1 MFMSDKEIV
10 KFYIKHTKGYRLL
23 YIGLII
29 NDFIMSFEPLVF
41 QKAKKWLIDTL
52 SIDQQFSIS
61 NLKFILFFTVGLFL
75 FEGLHWVRQ
84 LLEWHAFPYVNRSI
98 LLALYDK
105 VQSMPY
111 TFFQNNAVGT
121 IISKLRCIKRNY
133 ECLFFDL
140 LSVFALRTF
149 TIIINIIALYTTNEY
164 IGIGMFFWVLIF
176 IIVTYPFF
184 KKINRNVYIENMLFH
199 DLMGSIANKIIN
211 IGTILS
217 FCSFKKEKDLLQED
231 IEKKY
236 IPAEMKTYRQEFNFL
251 FYGAILYVI
260 MMVAV
265 VYYTAFLKINHLI
278 TIGDV
283 ILILGLTI
291 SISNAIWNIMEK
303 TNDIVEEFGELKSA
317 FSIFNIENP
326 FLLEEKEN
334 IQELVLNTAPS
345 IEFKNV
351 SFSYD
356 NDDEDPIA
364 VFKNFNL
371 RIKPGEKIGILGE
384 SGVGKTSLFSLIMK
398 YLKCNS
404 GNILINGIDIN
415 DVTTESLRKNISIIP
430 QDVTLF
436 QRTILENLKYSC
448 ENIENE
454 EVYNVCKKVKLH
466 EAIMNMQEQY
476 NTLVGEGIGKISG
489 GQKQRIAIVR
499 AFLKKSPI
507 ILLDEA
513 TSALD
518 ILTEESIHE
527 ALKELYSVIHFT
539 VITISHRLYSVKNMD
554 RIIILENGNIVEDGT
569 HDELLKNP
577 ESKYSQL
584 WNIQCK

>member
-1 MFMSDKEIV
+1 MSDKEIV

-41 QKAKKWLIDTL
+41 QKTKKWLIDTL

-61 NLKFILFFTVGLFL
+61 NLKFILFFTAGLFI
-75 FEGLHWVRQ
+75 FEGLHWIRQ

-164 IGIGMFFWVLIF
+164 IGIGMFFWILIF

-184 KKINRNVYIENMLFH
+184 KRINRNVYIENMLFH
-199 DLMGSIANKIIN
+199 NLMGSIANKIIN
-211 IGTILS
+211 IGTIFS
-217 FCSFKKEKDLLQED
+217 FCSFKKEKDLLQKD

-317 FSIFNIENP
+317 FSIFNIKKP
-326 FLLEEKEN
+326 FLLEEKKN
-334 IQELVLNTAPS
+334 IQELVLSTAPS

-356 NDDEDPIA
+356 KDDEDPIA

-454 EVYNVCKKVKLH
+454 EVFNVCKKVKLH

-527 ALKELYSVIHFT
+527 ALKELYSEIYPT

-569 HDELLKNP
+569 HEELLKNP

-584 WNIQCK
+584 WDIQCK

>member
-10 KFYIKHTKGYRLL
+10 KFYIKYTKGYRLL

-29 NDFIMSFEPLVF
+29 NDFIMSFEPLIF

-61 NLKFILFFTVGLFL
+61 NLNFVLFFTVGLFL

-164 IGIGMFFWVLIF
+164 IGIGMFFWILIF

-291 SISNAIWNIMEK
+291 SISNAIWGIMEK
-303 TNDIVEEFGELKSA
+303 ISDIVEEFGELKSA

-326 FLLEEKEN
+326 FLLEEKKN
-334 IQELVLNTAPS
+334 IQELVLSTAPS

-356 NDDEDPIA
+356 KDDEDSIA

-527 ALKELYSVIHFT
+527 ALKELYSEIHPT

-554 RIIILENGNIVEDGT
+554 RIIILENGNITEDGT
-569 HDELLKNP
+569 HEELLKNP

>member
-1 MFMSDKEIV
+1 MSDKEIV

-41 QKAKKWLIDTL
+41 QKTKKWLIDTL

-61 NLKFILFFTVGLFL
+61 NLKFILFFTAGLFI
-75 FEGLHWVRQ
+75 FEGLHWIRQ

-164 IGIGMFFWVLIF
+164 IGIGMFFWILIF

-184 KKINRNVYIENMLFH
+184 KRINRNVYIENMLFH

-217 FCSFKKEKDLLQED
+217 FCSFKKEKDLLQKD

-291 SISNAIWNIMEK
+291 SISNAIWGIMEK
-303 TNDIVEEFGELKSA
+303 TSDIVEEFGELKSS

-326 FLLEEKEN
+326 FLLEEKKN
-334 IQELVLNTAPS
+334 IQELVLSTAPS

-356 NDDEDPIA
+356 KEDEDPIA

-371 RIKPGEKIGILGE
+371 CIKPGEKIGILGE

-454 EVYNVCKKVKLH
+454 EVFNVCKKVKLH

-527 ALKELYSVIHFT
+527 ALKELYSEIQPT

-569 HDELLKNP
+569 HEELLKNP

>member
-1 MFMSDKEIV
+1 MSDKEIV

-41 QKAKKWLIDTL
+41 QKTKKWLIDTL

-61 NLKFILFFTVGLFL
+61 NLNFILFFTAGLFIL
-75 FEGLHWVRQ
+75 EGLHWIRQ

-184 KKINRNVYIENMLFH
+184 KRINRNVYIENMLFH
-199 DLMGSIANKIIN
+199 NLMGSIANKIIN
-211 IGTILS
+211 IGTIFS
-217 FCSFKKEKDLLQED
+217 FCSFKKEKDLLQKD

-265 VYYTAFLKINHLI
+265 IYYTAFLKINHLI

-317 FSIFNIENP
+317 FSIFNIKNYSII
-326 FLLEEKEN
+326 EEKKNTE
-334 IQELVLNTAPS
+334 ELILNTAPS

-351 SFSYD
+351 FFSYD
-356 NDDEDPIA
+356 NEDEDPIA

-454 EVYNVCKKVKLH
+454 EVFNVCKKVKLH

-527 ALKELYSVIHFT
+527 VLKELYSEIHPT

-554 RIIILENGNIVEDGT
+554 RIIILENGNITEDGT

>member
-1 MFMSDKEIV
+1 MFMSDKEIL

-23 YIGLII
+23 YIWLII
-29 NDFIMSFEPLVF
+29 NDFIMSFEPLIF

-61 NLKFILFFTVGLFL
+61 NLKFILFFTAGLFIL
-75 FEGLHWVRQ
+75 EGLHWIRQ

-111 TFFQNNAVGT
+111 AFFQNNAVGT

-164 IGIGMFFWVLIF
+164 IGIGMFFWILIF

-211 IGTILS
+211 IGTIFS
-217 FCSFKKEKDLLQED
+217 FCSFKKEKDLLQKD

-291 SISNAIWNIMEK
+291 SISNAIWGIMEK
-303 TNDIVEEFGELKSA
+303 ISDIVEEFGELKSA
-317 FSIFNIENP
+317 FSIFNIEPP
-326 FLLEEKEN
+326 FLLEEKKN
-334 IQELVLNTAPS
+334 IQELVLSTAPS

-356 NDDEDPIA
+356 KEDEDPIA

-454 EVYNVCKKVKLH
+454 EVFNVCKKVKLH

-527 ALKELYSVIHFT
+527 ALKELYSEIHPT

-554 RIIILENGNIVEDGT
+554 RIIILENGNITEEGT
-569 HDELLKNP
+569 HEELLKNP

>member
-1 MFMSDKEIV
+1 MSDKEIV

-41 QKAKKWLIDTL
+41 QKTKKWLIDTL
-52 SIDQQFSIS
+52 SIDQQISIS
-61 NLKFILFFTVGLFL
+61 NLKFILFFTAGLFIL
-75 FEGLHWVRQ
+75 EGLHWIRQ

-149 TIIINIIALYTTNEY
+149 TIIINIIALYTTNKY
-164 IGIGMFFWVLIF
+164 IGIGMFFWILIF

-211 IGTILS
+211 IGTIFS
-217 FCSFKKEKDLLQED
+217 FCSFKKEKDLLQKD

-265 VYYTAFLKINHLI
+265 IYYTAFLKINHLI

-303 TNDIVEEFGELKSA
+303 TSDIVEEFGELKSA
-317 FSIFNIENP
+317 FSIFNIENF
-326 FLLEEKEN
+326 FLLEEKKN
-334 IQELVLNTAPS
+334 IQELVLSTAPS

-356 NDDEDPIA
+356 NEDEDPIA

-454 EVYNVCKKVKLH
+454 EVFNVCKKVKLH

-527 ALKELYSVIHFT
+527 ALKELYSEIHPT

-554 RIIILENGNIVEDGT
+554 RIIILENGNITEDGT

>member
-1 MFMSDKEIV
+1 MSDKEIV

-41 QKAKKWLIDTL
+41 QKTKKWLIDTL

-61 NLKFILFFTVGLFL
+61 NLKFILFFTAGLFI
-75 FEGLHWVRQ
+75 FEGLHWIRQ

-149 TIIINIIALYTTNEY
+149 TIIINIIALYTTNKY

-211 IGTILS
+211 IGTIFS
-217 FCSFKKEKDLLQED
+217 FCSFKKEKDLLQKD

-317 FSIFNIENP
+317 FSIFNIKNYSII
-326 FLLEEKEN
+326 EEKKNTE
-334 IQELVLNTAPS
+334 ELILNTAPS

-351 SFSYD
+351 FFSYD
-356 NDDEDPIA
+356 NEDEDPIA

-454 EVYNVCKKVKLH
+454 EVFNVCKKVKLH

-527 ALKELYSVIHFT
+527 ALKELYSEIQPT

-554 RIIILENGNIVEDGT
+554 RIIILENGNITEEGT
-569 HDELLKNP
+569 HDELLKNS

>member
-1 MFMSDKEIV
+1 MSDKEIL

-41 QKAKKWLIDTL
+41 QKTKKWLIDTL
-52 SIDQQFSIS
+52 SIDQQISIS
-61 NLKFILFFTVGLFL
+61 NLKFILFFTAGLFIL
-75 FEGLHWVRQ
+75 EGLHWIRQ

-149 TIIINIIALYTTNEY
+149 TIIINIIALYTTNKY
-164 IGIGMFFWVLIF
+164 IGIGMFFWILIF

-211 IGTILS
+211 IGTIFS
-217 FCSFKKEKDLLQED
+217 FCSFKKEKDLLQKD

-265 VYYTAFLKINHLI
+265 IYYTAFLKINHLI

-303 TNDIVEEFGELKSA
+303 TSDIVEEFGELKSA
-317 FSIFNIENP
+317 FSIFNIEN
-326 FLLEEKEN
+326 FSLLEEKKN
-334 IQELVLNTAPS
+334 IQELVLSTAPS

-356 NDDEDPIA
+356 NEDEDPIA

-454 EVYNVCKKVKLH
+454 EVFNVCKKVKLH

-527 ALKELYSVIHFT
+527 VLKELYSEIHPT

-554 RIIILENGNIVEDGT
+554 RIIILENGNITEEGT
-569 HDELLKNP
+569 HEDLLKNP

>member
-29 NDFIMSFEPLVF
+29 NDFIMSFEPLIF

-211 IGTILS
+211 IGTIFS
-217 FCSFKKEKDLLQED
+217 FCSFKKEKDLLQKD

-265 VYYTAFLKINHLI
+265 VYYTAFLKINYLI

-303 TNDIVEEFGELKSA
+303 TNDIVEEFGELKSS

-326 FLLEEKEN
+326 FLLEEKKN
-334 IQELVLNTAPS
+334 IQELVLSTAPS

-356 NDDEDPIA
+356 NEDEDSIA

-454 EVYNVCKKVKLH
+454 EVFNVCKKVKLH

-476 NTLVGEGIGKISG
+476 KTLVGEGIGKISG

-527 ALKELYSVIHFT
+527 ALKELYYEIHPT

-554 RIIILENGNIVEDGT
+554 RIIILENGNITEDGT
-569 HDELLKNP
+569 HEELLKNP

>member
-1 MFMSDKEIV
+1 MSDKEIV

-61 NLKFILFFTVGLFL
+61 NLKFILFFTAGLFI
-75 FEGLHWVRQ
+75 FEGLHWIRQ

-164 IGIGMFFWVLIF
+164 IGIGMFFWILIF

-184 KKINRNVYIENMLFH
+184 KRINRNVYIENMLFH
-199 DLMGSIANKIIN
+199 NLMGSIANKIIN
-211 IGTILS
+211 IGTIFS
-217 FCSFKKEKDLLQED
+217 FCSFKKEKDLLQKD

-317 FSIFNIENP
+317 FSIFNIKTP
-326 FLLEEKEN
+326 FLLEEKKN
-334 IQELVLNTAPS
+334 IQELVLSTAPS

-356 NDDEDPIA
+356 KDDEDPIA

-454 EVYNVCKKVKLH
+454 EVFNVCKKVKLH

-507 ILLDEA
+507 ILLR
-513 TSALD
+513 
-518 ILTEESIHE
+518 
-527 ALKELYSVIHFT
+527 YF
-539 VITISHRLYSVKNMD
+539 N
-554 RIIILENGNIVEDGT
+554 
-569 HDELLKNP
+569 
-577 ESKYSQL
+577 
-584 WNIQCK
+584 

>member
-1 MFMSDKEIV
+1 MYNKEIV

-29 NDFIMSFEPLVF
+29 NDFIMSFEPLIF

-61 NLKFILFFTVGLFL
+61 NLKFILFFTAGLFI
-75 FEGLHWVRQ
+75 FEGLHWIRQ

-211 IGTILS
+211 IGTIFY

-291 SISNAIWNIMEK
+291 SISNAIWGIMEK

-356 NDDEDPIA
+356 KEDEDPIA

-371 RIKPGEKIGILGE
+371 CIKPGEKIGILGE

-454 EVYNVCKKVKLH
+454 EVFNVCKKVKLH

-527 ALKELYSVIHFT
+527 VLKELYSEIQPT

-554 RIIILENGNIVEDGT
+554 RIIILENGNITEEGT
-569 HDELLKNP
+569 HEELLKNP

>member
-1 MFMSDKEIV
+1 MYNKEIV

-29 NDFIMSFEPLVF
+29 NDFIMSFEPLIF
-41 QKAKKWLIDTL
+41 QKAKKWLIDAL

-211 IGTILS
+211 IGTIFS

-291 SISNAIWNIMEK
+291 SISNAIWGIMEK
-303 TNDIVEEFGELKSA
+303 ISDIVEEFGELKSA

-326 FLLEEKEN
+326 FLLEEKKN
-334 IQELVLNTAPS
+334 IQELVLSTAPS

-356 NDDEDPIA
+356 KDDEDSIA

-527 ALKELYSVIHFT
+527 ALKELYSEIYPT

-554 RIIILENGNIVEDGT
+554 RIIILENGNITEEGT
-569 HDELLKNP
+569 HEELLKNP

>member
-1 MFMSDKEIV
+1 MSDKEIV

-61 NLKFILFFTVGLFL
+61 NLKFILFFTAGLFI
-75 FEGLHWVRQ
+75 FEGLHWIRQ

-149 TIIINIIALYTTNEY
+149 TIIVNIIALYTTNEY

-184 KKINRNVYIENMLFH
+184 KRINRNVYIENMLFH

-211 IGTILS
+211 IGTIFS
-217 FCSFKKEKDLLQED
+217 FCSFKKEKDLLQKD

-265 VYYTAFLKINHLI
+265 IYYTAFLKINHLI

-317 FSIFNIENP
+317 FSIFNIKKP
-326 FLLEEKEN
+326 FLLEEKKN

-356 NDDEDPIA
+356 KDDEDPIA

-454 EVYNVCKKVKLH
+454 EVFNVCKKVKLH

-527 ALKELYSVIHFT
+527 ALKELYSEIQPT

-554 RIIILENGNIVEDGT
+554 RIIILENGNITEEGT
-569 HDELLKNP
+569 HEELLKNP

>member
-1 MFMSDKEIV
+1 MSDKEIV

-29 NDFIMSFEPLVF
+29 NDFIMSFEPLIF

-61 NLKFILFFTVGLFL
+61 NLNFVLFFTVGLFL

-291 SISNAIWNIMEK
+291 SISNAIWGIMEK
-303 TNDIVEEFGELKSA
+303 TSDIVEEFGELKSS

-326 FLLEEKEN
+326 FLLEEKKN
-334 IQELVLNTAPS
+334 IQELVLSTAPS

-356 NDDEDPIA
+356 KEDEDPIA

-371 RIKPGEKIGILGE
+371 CIKPGEKIGILGE

-454 EVYNVCKKVKLH
+454 EVYNVCKKVKIH

-527 ALKELYSVIHFT
+527 ALKELYSEIQPT

-554 RIIILENGNIVEDGT
+554 RIIIFENGNITEDGT
-569 HDELLKNP
+569 HEELLKNP

>member
-1 MFMSDKEIV
+1 MSDKEIV

-41 QKAKKWLIDTL
+41 QKTKKWLIDTL

-61 NLKFILFFTVGLFL
+61 NLKFILFFTAGLFI
-75 FEGLHWVRQ
+75 FEGLHWIRQ

-184 KKINRNVYIENMLFH
+184 KRINRNVYIENMLFH

-211 IGTILS
+211 IGTIFS
-217 FCSFKKEKDLLQED
+217 FCSFKKEKDLLQKD

-317 FSIFNIENP
+317 FSIFNIKTP
-326 FLLEEKEN
+326 FLLEEKKN
-334 IQELVLNTAPS
+334 IQELVLSTAPS

-356 NDDEDPIA
+356 KDDEDPIA

-454 EVYNVCKKVKLH
+454 EVFNVCKKVKLH

-527 ALKELYSVIHFT
+527 ALKELYSEIQPT

-569 HDELLKNP
+569 HEELLKNP

-584 WNIQCK
+584 WDIQCK

>member
-1 MFMSDKEIV
+1 MFMSDKEIL

-41 QKAKKWLIDTL
+41 QKTKKWLIDTL

-61 NLKFILFFTVGLFL
+61 NLKFILFFTAGLFI
-75 FEGLHWVRQ
+75 FEGLHWIRQ

-211 IGTILS
+211 IGTIFS
-217 FCSFKKEKDLLQED
+217 FCSFKKEKDLLQKD

-303 TNDIVEEFGELKSA
+303 TSDIVEEFGELKSA
-317 FSIFNIENP
+317 FSIFNIENF
-326 FLLEEKEN
+326 FLLEEKKN
-334 IQELVLNTAPS
+334 IQELVLSTAPS

-356 NDDEDPIA
+356 KDDEDSIA

-371 RIKPGEKIGILGE
+371 CIKPGEKIGILGE

-454 EVYNVCKKVKLH
+454 EVFNVCKKVKLH

-527 ALKELYSVIHFT
+527 ALKELYSEIHPT

-554 RIIILENGNIVEDGT
+554 RIIILENGNITEERT
-569 HDELLKNP
+569 HEELLKNP

>member
-1 MFMSDKEIV
+1 MFMSDKEIL

-41 QKAKKWLIDTL
+41 QKTKKWLIDTL

-61 NLKFILFFTVGLFL
+61 NLNFVLFFTVGLFL

-184 KKINRNVYIENMLFH
+184 KRINRNVYIENMLFH

-211 IGTILS
+211 IGTIFS

-265 VYYTAFLKINHLI
+265 IYYTAFLKINHLI

-303 TNDIVEEFGELKSA
+303 TSDIVEEFGELKSA

-326 FLLEEKEN
+326 FLLEKKKN
-334 IQELVLNTAPS
+334 IQELVLSTAPS

-356 NDDEDPIA
+356 NEDEDPIA

-454 EVYNVCKKVKLH
+454 EVFNVCKKVKLH

-527 ALKELYSVIHFT
+527 ALKELYSEIHPT

-554 RIIILENGNIVEDGT
+554 RIIILENGNITEDGT

>member
-1 MFMSDKEIV
+1 MSDKEIV

-29 NDFIMSFEPLVF
+29 NDFIMSFEPLIF

-61 NLKFILFFTVGLFL
+61 NLKFILFFTAGLFI
-75 FEGLHWVRQ
+75 FEGLHWIRQ

-164 IGIGMFFWVLIF
+164 IGIGMFFWILIF

-184 KKINRNVYIENMLFH
+184 KRINRNVYIENMLFH
-199 DLMGSIANKIIN
+199 NLMGSIANKIIN
-211 IGTILS
+211 IGTIFS
-217 FCSFKKEKDLLQED
+217 FCSFKKEKDLLQKD

-317 FSIFNIENP
+317 FSIFNIKTP
-326 FLLEEKEN
+326 FLLEEKKN
-334 IQELVLNTAPS
+334 IQELVLSTAPS

-356 NDDEDPIA
+356 KDDEDPIA

-454 EVYNVCKKVKLH
+454 EVFNVCKKVKLH

-527 ALKELYSVIHFT
+527 ALKELYSEIQPT

-569 HDELLKNP
+569 QEELLKNP

>member
-1 MFMSDKEIV
+1 MSDKEIV
-10 KFYIKHTKGYRLL
+10 KFYIKYTKGYRLL

-29 NDFIMSFEPLVF
+29 NDFIMSFEPLIF

-61 NLKFILFFTVGLFL
+61 NLNFVLFFTVGLFL

-291 SISNAIWNIMEK
+291 SISNAIWGIMEK
-303 TNDIVEEFGELKSA
+303 ISDIVEEFGELKSA

-326 FLLEEKEN
+326 FLLEEKKN
-334 IQELVLNTAPS
+334 IQELVLSTAPS

-356 NDDEDPIA
+356 KDDEDPIA

-527 ALKELYSVIHFT
+527 ALKELYSEIHPT

-554 RIIILENGNIVEDGT
+554 RIIILENGNITEDGT
-569 HDELLKNP
+569 HEELLKNP

>member
-1 MFMSDKEIV
+1 MSDKEIV

-29 NDFIMSFEPLVF
+29 NDFIMSFEPLIF

-61 NLKFILFFTVGLFL
+61 NLKFILFFTAGLFIL
-75 FEGLHWVRQ
+75 EGLHWIRQ

-265 VYYTAFLKINHLI
+265 IYYTAFLKINHLI

-317 FSIFNIENP
+317 FSIFNIKNYSII
-326 FLLEEKEN
+326 EEKKNTE
-334 IQELVLNTAPS
+334 ELILNTAPS

-351 SFSYD
+351 FFSYD
-356 NDDEDPIA
+356 NEDEDPIA

-454 EVYNVCKKVKLH
+454 EVFNVCKKVKLH

-527 ALKELYSVIHFT
+527 ALKELYSEIHPT

-569 HDELLKNP
+569 HEELLKNP

>member
-1 MFMSDKEIV
+1 MFMSDKEIL

-41 QKAKKWLIDTL
+41 QKTKKWLIDTL

-61 NLKFILFFTVGLFL
+61 NLNFILFFTAGLFIL
-75 FEGLHWVRQ
+75 EGLHWIRQ

-164 IGIGMFFWVLIF
+164 IGIGMFFWILIF
-176 IIVTYPFF
+176 VIVTYPFF

-211 IGTILS
+211 IGTIFS
-217 FCSFKKEKDLLQED
+217 FCSFKKEKDLLQKD

-265 VYYTAFLKINHLI
+265 IYYTAFLKINHLI

-291 SISNAIWNIMEK
+291 SISNAIWGIMEK
-303 TNDIVEEFGELKSA
+303 TSDIVEEFGELKSA
-317 FSIFNIENP
+317 FSIFNIESP
-326 FLLEEKEN
+326 FLLEEKKN

-454 EVYNVCKKVKLH
+454 EVFNVCKKVKLH

-527 ALKELYSVIHFT
+527 VLKELYSEIQPT

-554 RIIILENGNIVEDGT
+554 RIIILENGNIIEEGT
-569 HDELLKNP
+569 HEELLKNP

>member
-1 MFMSDKEIV
+1 
-10 KFYIKHTKGYRLL
+10 
-23 YIGLII
+23 
-29 NDFIMSFEPLVF
+29 
-41 QKAKKWLIDTL
+41 
-52 SIDQQFSIS
+52 
-61 NLKFILFFTVGLFL
+61 
-75 FEGLHWVRQ
+75 
-84 LLEWHAFPYVNRSI
+84 
-98 LLALYDK
+98 
-105 VQSMPY
+105 
-111 TFFQNNAVGT
+111 
-121 IISKLRCIKRNY
+121 
-133 ECLFFDL
+133 
-140 LSVFALRTF
+140 
-149 TIIINIIALYTTNEY
+149 
-164 IGIGMFFWVLIF
+164 
-176 IIVTYPFF
+176 
-184 KKINRNVYIENMLFH
+184 
-199 DLMGSIANKIIN
+199 
-211 IGTILS
+211 
-217 FCSFKKEKDLLQED
+217 
-231 IEKKY
+231 
-236 IPAEMKTYRQEFNFL
+236 
-251 FYGAILYVI
+251 
-260 MMVAV
+260 
-265 VYYTAFLKINHLI
+265 
-278 TIGDV
+278 
-283 ILILGLTI
+283 
-291 SISNAIWNIMEK
+291 MEK
-303 TNDIVEEFGELKSA
+303 TNDIVEEFGELKSS

-326 FLLEEKEN
+326 FLLEEKKN
-334 IQELVLNTAPS
+334 IQELVLSTAPS

-356 NDDEDPIA
+356 NEDEDSIA

-454 EVYNVCKKVKLH
+454 EVFNVCKKVKLH

-518 ILTEESIHE
+518 ILTENSIHE
-527 ALKELYSVIHFT
+527 ALNELYSEIHPT
-539 VITISHRLYSVKNMD
+539 VITISHRLFSVKNMD
-554 RIIILENGNIVEDGT
+554 RIIILENGNITEEGT
-569 HDELLKNP
+569 HEELLKNP

>member
-1 MFMSDKEIV
+1 MSDKEIL

-41 QKAKKWLIDTL
+41 QKTKKWLIDTL

-61 NLKFILFFTVGLFL
+61 NLKFILFFT
-75 FEGLHWVRQ
+75 
-84 LLEWHAFPYVNRSI
+84 A
-98 LLALYDK
+98 
-105 VQSMPY
+105 
-111 TFFQNNAVGT
+111 T

-211 IGTILS
+211 IGTIFS
-217 FCSFKKEKDLLQED
+217 FCSFKKEKDLLQKD

-265 VYYTAFLKINHLI
+265 VYYTAFLKINYLI

-303 TNDIVEEFGELKSA
+303 TNDIVEEFGELKSS

-326 FLLEEKEN
+326 FLLEEKKN
-334 IQELVLNTAPS
+334 IQELVLSTAPS

-356 NDDEDPIA
+356 NEDEDSIA

-454 EVYNVCKKVKLH
+454 EVFNVCKKVKLH

-518 ILTEESIHE
+518 ILTENSIHE
-527 ALKELYSVIHFT
+527 ALNELYSEIHPT
-539 VITISHRLYSVKNMD
+539 VITISHRLFSVKNMD
-554 RIIILENGNIVEDGT
+554 RIIILENGNITEEGT
-569 HDELLKNP
+569 HEELLKNP

>member
-1 MFMSDKEIV
+1 MSDKEIV
-10 KFYIKHTKGYRLL
+10 KFYIKYTKGYRLL

-29 NDFIMSFEPLVF
+29 NDFIMSFEPLIF

-61 NLKFILFFTVGLFL
+61 NLKFILFFTVGLFI
-75 FEGLHWVRQ
+75 FEGLHWIRQ

-184 KKINRNVYIENMLFH
+184 KRINRNVYIENMLFH

-291 SISNAIWNIMEK
+291 SISNAIWGIMEK
-303 TNDIVEEFGELKSA
+303 ISDIVEEFGELKSA

-326 FLLEEKEN
+326 FLLEEKKN
-334 IQELVLNTAPS
+334 IQELVLSTAPS

-356 NDDEDPIA
+356 KDDEDSIA

-527 ALKELYSVIHFT
+527 ALKELYSEIHPT

-554 RIIILENGNIVEDGT
+554 RIIILENGNITEDGT
-569 HDELLKNP
+569 HEELLKNP

>member
-41 QKAKKWLIDTL
+41 QKTKKWLIDTL

-164 IGIGMFFWVLIF
+164 IGIGMFFWILIF

-184 KKINRNVYIENMLFH
+184 KRINRNVYIENMLFH
-199 DLMGSIANKIIN
+199 NLMGSIANKIIN

-317 FSIFNIENP
+317 FSIFNIKNP
-326 FLLEEKEN
+326 SLLEEKKN
-334 IQELVLNTAPS
+334 IQELVLSTAPS

-356 NDDEDPIA
+356 KEDEDPIA

-371 RIKPGEKIGILGE
+371 CIKPGEKIGILGE

-454 EVYNVCKKVKLH
+454 EVFNVCKKVKLH

-527 ALKELYSVIHFT
+527 ALKELYSEIQPT

-554 RIIILENGNIVEDGT
+554 RIIILENGNITEEGT
-569 HDELLKNP
+569 HEELLKNP

>member
-1 MFMSDKEIV
+1 MSDKEIL

-41 QKAKKWLIDTL
+41 QKTKKWLIDTL

-61 NLKFILFFTVGLFL
+61 NLKFILFFTAGLFIL
-75 FEGLHWVRQ
+75 EGLHWIRQ

-199 DLMGSIANKIIN
+199 DLMGSIANKIID
-211 IGTILS
+211 IGTIFS

-291 SISNAIWNIMEK
+291 SISNAIWGIMEK
-303 TNDIVEEFGELKSA
+303 TSDIVEEFGELKSS

-326 FLLEEKEN
+326 FLLEEKKN
-334 IQELVLNTAPS
+334 IQELVLSTAPS

-356 NDDEDPIA
+356 NEDEDSIA

-454 EVYNVCKKVKLH
+454 EVFNVCKKVKLH

-518 ILTEESIHE
+518 ILTENSIHE
-527 ALKELYSVIHFT
+527 ALNELYSEIHPT
-539 VITISHRLYSVKNMD
+539 VITISHRLFSVKNMD
-554 RIIILENGNIVEDGT
+554 RIIILENGNITEEGT
-569 HDELLKNP
+569 HEELLKNP

>member
-1 MFMSDKEIV
+1 MFMSDKEIL

-41 QKAKKWLIDTL
+41 QKTKKWLIDTL

-61 NLKFILFFTVGLFL
+61 NLKFILFFTAGLFIL
-75 FEGLHWVRQ
+75 EGLHWIRQ

-164 IGIGMFFWVLIF
+164 IGIGMFFWILIF

-211 IGTILS
+211 IGTIFS
-217 FCSFKKEKDLLQED
+217 FCSFKKEKDLLQKD

-265 VYYTAFLKINHLI
+265 IYYTAFLKINHLI

-317 FSIFNIENP
+317 FSIFNIKNYSII
-326 FLLEEKEN
+326 EEKKNTE
-334 IQELVLNTAPS
+334 ELILNTAPS

-351 SFSYD
+351 FFSYD
-356 NDDEDPIA
+356 NEDEDPIA

-454 EVYNVCKKVKLH
+454 EVFNVCKKVKLH

-527 ALKELYSVIHFT
+527 VLKELYSEIHPT

-554 RIIILENGNIVEDGT
+554 RIIILENGNITEEGT
-569 HDELLKNP
+569 HEELLKNP

>member
-1 MFMSDKEIV
+1 MSDKEIL

-41 QKAKKWLIDTL
+41 QKTKKWLIDTL

-61 NLKFILFFTVGLFL
+61 NLKFILFFTAGLFIL
-75 FEGLHWVRQ
+75 EGLHWIRQ
-84 LLEWHAFPYVNRSI
+84 LLEWHAFPYVNRAI

-149 TIIINIIALYTTNEY
+149 TIIINIIALYTTNKY
-164 IGIGMFFWVLIF
+164 IGIGMFFWILIF
-176 IIVTYPFF
+176 VIVTYPFF
-184 KKINRNVYIENMLFH
+184 KRINRNVYIENMLFH

-211 IGTILS
+211 IGTIFS
-217 FCSFKKEKDLLQED
+217 FCSFKKEKDLLQKD

-265 VYYTAFLKINHLI
+265 IYYTAFLKINHLI

-317 FSIFNIENP
+317 FSIFNIKNYSII
-326 FLLEEKEN
+326 EEKKNTE
-334 IQELVLNTAPS
+334 ELILNTAPS

-356 NDDEDPIA
+356 NEDEDPIA

-454 EVYNVCKKVKLH
+454 EVFNVCKKVKLH

-527 ALKELYSVIHFT
+527 VLKELYSEIHPT

-554 RIIILENGNIVEDGT
+554 RIIILENGNITEEGT
-569 HDELLKNP
+569 HEELLKNP

>member
-1 MFMSDKEIV
+1 MSDKEIV
-10 KFYIKHTKGYRLL
+10 KFYIKYTKGYRLL

-29 NDFIMSFEPLVF
+29 NDFIMSFEPLIF

-61 NLKFILFFTVGLFL
+61 NLNFVLFFTVGLFL

-291 SISNAIWNIMEK
+291 SISNAIWGIMEK
-303 TNDIVEEFGELKSA
+303 ISDIVEEFGELKSA

-356 NDDEDPIA
+356 KDDEDSIA

-527 ALKELYSVIHFT
+527 ALKELYSEIHPT

-554 RIIILENGNIVEDGT
+554 RIIILENGNITEDGT
-569 HDELLKNP
+569 HEELLKNP

>member
-1 MFMSDKEIV
+1 MYNKEIV

-29 NDFIMSFEPLVF
+29 NDFIMSFEPLIF

-61 NLKFILFFTVGLFL
+61 NLKFILFFTAGLFI
-75 FEGLHWVRQ
+75 FEGLHWIRQ

-184 KKINRNVYIENMLFH
+184 KRINRNVYIENMLFH

-291 SISNAIWNIMEK
+291 SISNAIWGIMEK
-303 TNDIVEEFGELKSA
+303 TSDIVEEFGELKSS

-326 FLLEEKEN
+326 FLLEEKKN
-334 IQELVLNTAPS
+334 IQELVLSTAPS

-356 NDDEDPIA
+356 KDDEDSIA

-527 ALKELYSVIHFT
+527 ALKELYSEIHST

>member
-1 MFMSDKEIV
+1 MSDKEIL

-41 QKAKKWLIDTL
+41 QKTKKWLIDTL

-61 NLKFILFFTVGLFL
+61 NLKFILFFTAGLFIL
-75 FEGLHWVRQ
+75 EGLHWIRQ
-84 LLEWHAFPYVNRSI
+84 LLEWHAFPYVNRAI

-149 TIIINIIALYTTNEY
+149 TIIINIIALYTTNKY
-164 IGIGMFFWVLIF
+164 IGIGMFFWILIF
-176 IIVTYPFF
+176 VIVTYPFF
-184 KKINRNVYIENMLFH
+184 KRINRNVYIENMLFH

-211 IGTILS
+211 IGTIFS
-217 FCSFKKEKDLLQED
+217 FCSFKKEKDLLQKD

-265 VYYTAFLKINHLI
+265 IYYTAFLKINHLI

-317 FSIFNIENP
+317 FSIFNIKNYSII
-326 FLLEEKEN
+326 EEKKNTE
-334 IQELVLNTAPS
+334 ELILNTAPS

-356 NDDEDPIA
+356 NEDEDPIA

-454 EVYNVCKKVKLH
+454 EVFNVCKKVKLH

-527 ALKELYSVIHFT
+527 VLKELYSEIHPT

-554 RIIILENGNIVEDGT
+554 RIIILENGNITEEGT
-569 HDELLKNP
+569 HEELLKNP

-584 WNIQCK
+584 WKIQCK

>member
-1 MFMSDKEIV
+1 MSDKEIV

-61 NLKFILFFTVGLFL
+61 NLKFILFFTAGLFI
-75 FEGLHWVRQ
+75 FEGLHWIRQ

-164 IGIGMFFWVLIF
+164 IGIGMFFWILIF

-184 KKINRNVYIENMLFH
+184 KRINRNVYIENMLFH
-199 DLMGSIANKIIN
+199 NLMGSIANKIIN
-211 IGTILS
+211 IGTIFS
-217 FCSFKKEKDLLQED
+217 FCSFKKEKDLLQKD

-317 FSIFNIENP
+317 FSIFNIKTP
-326 FLLEEKEN
+326 FLLEEKKN
-334 IQELVLNTAPS
+334 IQELVLSTAPS

-356 NDDEDPIA
+356 KDDEDPIA

-454 EVYNVCKKVKLH
+454 EVFNVCKKVKLH

-527 ALKELYSVIHFT
+527 ALKELYSEMHPT

-554 RIIILENGNIVEDGT
+554 RIIILENGNITEEGT
-569 HDELLKNP
+569 HEELLKNP

>member
-1 MFMSDKEIV
+1 MSDKEIV

-29 NDFIMSFEPLVF
+29 NDFIMSFEPLIF

-61 NLKFILFFTVGLFL
+61 NLNFVLFFTVGLFL

-184 KKINRNVYIENMLFH
+184 KRINRNVYIENMLFH

-291 SISNAIWNIMEK
+291 SISNAIWGIMEK
-303 TNDIVEEFGELKSA
+303 TSDIVEEFGELKSS
-317 FSIFNIENP
+317 FSIFNIKNP
-326 FLLEEKEN
+326 FLLEEKKT
-334 IQELVLNTAPS
+334 IQELVLSTAPS

-356 NDDEDPIA
+356 KDDEDSIA

-454 EVYNVCKKVKLH
+454 EVFNVCKKVKLH

-499 AFLKKSPI
+499 AFLKKSSI

-527 ALKELYSVIHFT
+527 ALKELYSEIHPT

-554 RIIILENGNIVEDGT
+554 RIIILENGNITEDGT

>member
-1 MFMSDKEIV
+1 MSDKEIL

-41 QKAKKWLIDTL
+41 QKTKKWLIDTL
-52 SIDQQFSIS
+52 SIDQQISIS
-61 NLKFILFFTVGLFL
+61 NLKFILFFTAGLFIL
-75 FEGLHWVRQ
+75 EGLHWIRQ

-149 TIIINIIALYTTNEY
+149 TIIINIIALYTTNKY
-164 IGIGMFFWVLIF
+164 IGIGMFFWILIF

-184 KKINRNVYIENMLFH
+184 KKINRNVYIENMLFN

-211 IGTILS
+211 IGTIFS
-217 FCSFKKEKDLLQED
+217 FCSFKKEKDLLQKD

-236 IPAEMKTYRQEFNFL
+236 IPAEMKTYKQEFNFL

-265 VYYTAFLKINHLI
+265 IYYTAFLKINHLI

-303 TNDIVEEFGELKSA
+303 TSDIVEEFGELKSA
-317 FSIFNIENP
+317 FSIFNIENF
-326 FLLEEKEN
+326 FLLEEKKN
-334 IQELVLNTAPS
+334 IQELVLSTAPS

-356 NDDEDPIA
+356 NEDEDPIA

-454 EVYNVCKKVKLH
+454 EVFNVCKKVKLH

-518 ILTEESIHE
+518 ILTENSIHE
-527 ALKELYSVIHFT
+527 ALKELYSEMHST

-554 RIIILENGNIVEDGT
+554 RIIILENGNITEEGT
-569 HDELLKNP
+569 HEELLKNP

>member
-1 MFMSDKEIV
+1 MSDKEIV

-291 SISNAIWNIMEK
+291 SISNAIWGIMEK
-303 TNDIVEEFGELKSA
+303 TSDIVEEFGELKSS

-326 FLLEEKEN
+326 FLLEEKKN
-334 IQELVLNTAPS
+334 IQELVLSTAPS

-356 NDDEDPIA
+356 KDDEDPIA

-454 EVYNVCKKVKLH
+454 EVFNVCKKVKLH

-527 ALKELYSVIHFT
+527 ALKELYSEIQPT

>member
-1 MFMSDKEIV
+1 MSDKEIV

-61 NLKFILFFTVGLFL
+61 NLKFILFFTAGLFI
-75 FEGLHWVRQ
+75 FEGLHWIRQ

-164 IGIGMFFWVLIF
+164 IGIGMFFWILIF

-184 KKINRNVYIENMLFH
+184 KRINRNVYIENMLFH
-199 DLMGSIANKIIN
+199 NLMGSIANKIIN
-211 IGTILS
+211 IGTIFS
-217 FCSFKKEKDLLQED
+217 FCSFKKEKDLLQKD

-317 FSIFNIENP
+317 FSIFNIKTP
-326 FLLEEKEN
+326 FLLEEKKN
-334 IQELVLNTAPS
+334 IQELVLSTAPS

-356 NDDEDPIA
+356 KDDEDPIA

-454 EVYNVCKKVKLH
+454 EVFNVCKKVKLH

-527 ALKELYSVIHFT
+527 ALKEF
-539 VITISHRLYSVKNMD
+539 
-554 RIIILENGNIVEDGT
+554 LENGNITEEGT
-569 HDELLKNP
+569 HEELLKNP

>member
-1 MFMSDKEIV
+1 MSDKEIL

-41 QKAKKWLIDTL
+41 QKTKKWLIDTL

-61 NLKFILFFTVGLFL
+61 NLKFILFFTAGLFIL
-75 FEGLHWVRQ
+75 EGLHWIRQ

-149 TIIINIIALYTTNEY
+149 TIIINIIALYTTNKY

-211 IGTILS
+211 IGTIFS
-217 FCSFKKEKDLLQED
+217 FCSFKKEKDLLQKD

-265 VYYTAFLKINHLI
+265 VYYTAFLKINYLI

-303 TNDIVEEFGELKSA
+303 TNDIVEEFGELKSS

-326 FLLEEKEN
+326 FLLEEKKN
-334 IQELVLNTAPS
+334 IQELVLSTAPS

-356 NDDEDPIA
+356 NEDEDSIA

-454 EVYNVCKKVKLH
+454 EVFNVCKKVKLH

-518 ILTEESIHE
+518 ILTENSIHE
-527 ALKELYSVIHFT
+527 ALNELYSEIHPT
-539 VITISHRLYSVKNMD
+539 VITISHRLFSVKNMD
-554 RIIILENGNIVEDGT
+554 RIIILENGNITEERT
-569 HDELLKNP
+569 HEELLKNP

>member
-1 MFMSDKEIV
+1 MSDKEIL

-41 QKAKKWLIDTL
+41 QKTKKWLIDTL
-52 SIDQQFSIS
+52 SIDQQISIS
-61 NLKFILFFTVGLFL
+61 NLKFILFFTAGLFIL
-75 FEGLHWVRQ
+75 EGLHWIRQ

-149 TIIINIIALYTTNEY
+149 TIIINIIALYTTNKY
-164 IGIGMFFWVLIF
+164 IGIGMFFWILIF

-211 IGTILS
+211 IGTIFS
-217 FCSFKKEKDLLQED
+217 FCSFKKEKDLLQKD

-265 VYYTAFLKINHLI
+265 IYYTAFLKINHLI

-303 TNDIVEEFGELKSA
+303 TSDIVEEFGELKSA
-317 FSIFNIENP
+317 FSIFNIEN
-326 FLLEEKEN
+326 FSLLEEKKN
-334 IQELVLNTAPS
+334 IQELVLSTAPS

-356 NDDEDPIA
+356 NEDEDPIA

-454 EVYNVCKKVKLH
+454 EVFNVCKKVKLH

-527 ALKELYSVIHFT
+527 ALKELYSEMHST

-554 RIIILENGNIVEDGT
+554 RIIILENGNITEERT
-569 HDELLKNP
+569 HEELLKNP

>member
-1 MFMSDKEIV
+1 MSDKEIV

-61 NLKFILFFTVGLFL
+61 NLKFILFFTAGLFI
-75 FEGLHWVRQ
+75 FEGLHWIRQ

-164 IGIGMFFWVLIF
+164 IGIGMFFWILIF

-184 KKINRNVYIENMLFH
+184 KRINRNVYIENMLFH
-199 DLMGSIANKIIN
+199 NLMGSIANKIIN
-211 IGTILS
+211 IGTIFS
-217 FCSFKKEKDLLQED
+217 FCSFKKEKDLLQKD

-317 FSIFNIENP
+317 FSIFNIKTP
-326 FLLEEKEN
+326 FLLEEKKN
-334 IQELVLNTAPS
+334 IQELVLSTAPS

-356 NDDEDPIA
+356 KDDEDPIA

-454 EVYNVCKKVKLH
+454 EVFNVCKKVKLH

-527 ALKELYSVIHFT
+527 ALKELYSEIQPT

-554 RIIILENGNIVEDGT
+554 RIIILENGNITEEGT
-569 HDELLKNP
+569 HHEELLKNP